1 MAVCSGWVAEDL
13 DIALRLRRFGRS
25 AEVSP
30 FGRPALTKAE
40 CVERG
45 HRGPRSPPEKW
56 LAGANGT

>member
-40 CVERG
+40 CAGRG
-45 HRGPRSPPEKW
+45 GAGHEAGPRNGSRAP
-56 LAGANGT
+56 NGT